1 MEYQPKKSSF
11 EEGKKN
17 WMQGSKGGNGR
28 GDRHTHIEAFCHSV
42 GLELGLI

>member
-11 EEGKKN
+11 EEEKKI
-17 WMQGSKGGNGR
+17 GCKEAKGGMAVEIA
-28 GDRHTHIEAFCHSV
+28 THIEAFCHSV